1 MRRPAGLDGRH
12 RSRFVGIYSS
22 PLDLKWGR
30 LAGNSSVIFRW
41 QANGIA
47 RASKSAGR
55 DGVLCPQAVSDD
67 QGPDQGKGKKSQA
80 DARAAD
86 VLGENGTELGA
97 QGRAGMHHQGDE
109 HVDVALERMGDRP
122 EAGGDDHFEQ
132 VRADGDAGG
141 DAQNI
146 NHRRHAYVTRAS
158 PEKTTEKTADE

>member
-1 MRRPAGLDGRH
+1 
-12 RSRFVGIYSS
+12 
-22 PLDLKWGR
+22 
-30 LAGNSSVIFRW
+30 
-41 QANGIA
+41 
-47 RASKSAGR
+47 ASKSAGR

-158 PEKTTEKTADE
+158 PEKTTEKTADECHADNDQKRNTGDTGGGKADKGRKVEPLDMMGDESKNRTVVF